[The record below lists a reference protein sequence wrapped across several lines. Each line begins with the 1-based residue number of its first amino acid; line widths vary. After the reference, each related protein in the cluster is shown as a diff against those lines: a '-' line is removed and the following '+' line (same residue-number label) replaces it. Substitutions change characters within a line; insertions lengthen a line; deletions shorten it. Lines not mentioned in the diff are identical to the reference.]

1 MVMSVRMM
9 LRGALLSVLIGCGGE
24 DPASPPGSGFL
35 QAGIPP
41 QWFGGSSR
49 ADLYEAGTDQGVRRG
64 GRTAGYLRSKTT
76 AVDSTAFVSMGQAIS
91 ALGWR
96 GKRLRFT
103 GWIHAEDLIGP
114 GAGLWMRVD
123 TRSGFRGF
131 DNMSGRP
138 ILGSRDWS
146 RYSITLDVP
155 DDAIGINIGFLMQ
168 GRGIVRVD
176 DMQLEVVDAT
186 VPTTGSAQSV
196 AVAGDSVARENG
208 YLRLPHAP
216 ANLNFEGD
224 GFSTDAAASWL
235 ASVARPF
242 NSDAPGTALDDLEE
256 LGRIAGSARVVG
268 FGEATHGTREFF
280 RMKHR
285 AFEYLV
291 ERMGFTHFT
300 IEATMPEARAMDRY
314 VTHGVG
320 DPSRLLA
327 GLYFWTWNTDEVL
340 ELVQWM
346 RAYNVRVGAPRLRFY
361 GFDMQFPGWAVDSIP
376 AIIARADP
384 VLGTRA
390 ERAVGCLKAARDQ
403 AGVYGTQRYAG
414 LALAVQTACADSL
427 GAIAETVKTA
437 RGGWSTI
444 ASEDL
449 DWLEQYVTLVRQWER
464 MARVPLA
471 EGGAERD
478 RSMAAN
484 IGWIAGQAPSAKIFA
499 WAHNGHVS
507 RRPNAMGA
515 SLHASLGNAYRVFAF
530 TFGGGGFNAHGMSA
544 AGAITALQQHVVG
557 APVAGSFESMLS
569 AANMPRAIV
578 DVRQV
583 LTAGPVA
590 SIFDRR
596 PVPLRSIG
604 SVYAPSAPANYF
616 EGALLPLDYDAI
628 IWFANTTA
636 SRLRSF

>member
-1 MVMSVRMM
+1 MSVRMVI
-9 LRGALLSVLIGCGGE
+9 RGGLLAVLIGCGVQD
-24 DPASPPGSGFL
+24 DPAGPPGNAAFL
-35 QAGIPP
+35 QSGVPP
-41 QWFGGSSR
+41 QWFGGSAR
-49 ADLYEAGTDQGVRRG
+49 ADLYDVGTDQGIRRG
-64 GRTAGYLRSKTT
+64 GATAGYLRSKTS
-76 AVDSTAFVSMGQAIS
+76 AVDNTSFATMGQSLS

-96 GKRLRFT
+96 GRRIRLT
-103 GWIHAEDLIGP
+103 GWMHAEDIEGP

-123 TRSGFRGF
+123 TRSGYAGF
-131 DNMSGRP
+131 DNMGNRA
-138 ILGSRDWS
+138 IRGSQDWAS
-146 RYSITLDVP
+146 HSITLDVP
-155 DDAIGINIGFLMQ
+155 ADAIGISFGFLMQ
-168 GRGIVRVD
+168 GRGIARVD
-176 DMQLEVVDAT
+176 DLQLEVVDAS
-186 VPTTGSAQSV
+186 VPTTGSAV
-196 AVAGDSVARENG
+196 PVVVPGDSVAREAG
-208 YLRLPHAP
+208 YVRLPHAP
-216 ANLNFEGD
+216 VNLDFEGT
-224 GFSTDAAASWL
+224 GFNTDAAASWL

-242 NSDAPGTALDDLEE
+242 TSDAPGTALDDLAE
-256 LGRIAGSARVVG
+256 LGRVVGSARVVG

-346 RAYNVRVGAPRLRFY
+346 RAYNVRVGAPRLRFF

-384 VLGTRA
+384 GLAARS
-390 ERAVGCLKAARDQ
+390 ERAVGCLKAVRDQ
-403 AGVYGTQRYAG
+403 FGRYDTQRYVG
-414 LALAVQTACADSL
+414 LTLAVQNACSDSL
-427 GAIAETVKTA
+427 AVVAEAVKTA
-437 RGGWSTI
+437 RGAWSTI

-449 DWLEQYVTLVRQWER
+449 DWLEQYVTLARQWER
-464 MARVPLA
+464 MARMPA
-471 EGGAERD
+471 FRGGAERD

-484 IGWIAGQAPSAKIFA
+484 IGWIASRAPSAKIFA

-515 SLHASLGNAYRVFAF
+515 ALHAAMGDAYRVFAF
-530 TFGGGGFNAHGMSA
+530 TFGGGRFNAYGMSNS
-544 AGAITALQQHVVG
+544 GTITTLQEHAVV
-557 APVAGSFESMLS
+557 APTTASFESMLS
-569 AANMPRAIV
+569 FANMPRAIV
-578 DVRQV
+578 DIRQV
-583 LTAGPVA
+583 LTAGAAA
-590 SIFDRR
+590 STFDRR

-604 SVYAPSAPANYF
+604 SVYAPSLPANYY
-616 EGALLPLDYDAI
+616 ENALFPLDYDAI

-636 SRLRSF
+636 SRLRPF